1 MLRRTLLALAFLA
14 VLPAASLAEPFTA
27 YGPQFGFTQGPDQFF
42 VGGHLKWGAVAPSL
56 DFVPGADFAFGDNST
71 TVSLNGDFHYRFD
84 TRTTWRPYVGGG
96 VGVQFVSV
104 DNSGPSR
111 DNSDTVTG
119 GHFIVGADVLAKTGS
134 RFFTG
139 LKPGFSDNTPPMK
152 AGAGVNFKPRWPATH
167 SNPTRR
173 APPPPHPR
181 RRS

>member
-1 MLRRTLLALAFLA
+1 MLRRSLLALAILA

-27 YGPQFGFTQGPDQFF
+27 YGPQFGFTSGPDQFF

-56 DFVPGADFAFGDNST
+56 DFVPGVDFAFGDNST
-71 TVSLNGDFHYRFD
+71 IVSLNGDFHYRFD

-119 GHFIVGADVLAKTGS
+119 GHFILGADVLPKNRS
-134 RFFTG
+134 RFFPE
-139 LKPGFSDNTPPMK
+139 LKLRFSP
-152 AGAGVNFKPRWPATH
+152 H
-167 SNPTRR
+167 
-173 APPPPHPR
+173 APHL
-181 RRS
+181 